1 MYRRN
6 FFKIKS
12 LLLWAIMLSAV
23 IFANAQQPQT
33 GRGTYL
39 KAVFLDSTNREPVE
53 FGTMSAHNSANS
65 KLVKYTL
72 TDEKGVAI
80 INGIQKGK

>member
-6 FFKIKS
+6 FLKIKS
-12 LLLWAIMLSAV
+12 LLFWAIMLSAV
-23 IFANAQQPQT
+23 IFANAQQSQT

-53 FGTMSAHNSANS
+53 FGTMSAHNAANS
-65 KLVKYTL
+65 KLVKYAL
-72 TDEKGVAI
+72 TDEKGLPL
-80 INGIQKGK
+80 